1 MHDLFRAL
9 HTGDDHPLK
18 KIKVL
23 IADDHRVVREGLGA
37 ILKTKRDMNVV
48 GEAKNGLEALQMAK
62 KLKPEVIL
70 MDISMPEMN
79 GIEATRLI
87 KKAFPHIGIVALT
100 MHDDDQTIFELV
112 RSGINGYL
120 LKDSESAD
128 IVKAI
133 RSIYKGESVIHPFIA
148 KKILEEFTQKGNVR
162 EKKKVGNQYNLTERE
177 IDVLQ
182 RVATG
187 KTNKE
192 IAVDLMLSDK
202 TIKNHIRKIFYK
214 MKVDDRTKAAI
225 QGIKDGIIDL
235 DQETTTP

>member
-1 MHDLFRAL
+1 
-9 HTGDDHPLK
+9 LK

-48 GEAKNGLEALQMAK
+48 GEAKNGLEAVQMAK
-62 KLKPEVIL
+62 KLKPDVIL

-79 GIEATRLI
+79 GVEATRII
-87 KKAFPHIGIVALT
+87 KKDFPHIGIVALT
-100 MHDDDQTIFELV
+100 MHDDDQTIFDLV

-120 LKDSESAD
+120 LKDSESSE

-133 RSIYKGESVIHPFIA
+133 RSIYIGESVIHPFIA
-148 KKILEEFTQKGNVR
+148 KKILEEFTQKKS
-162 EKKKVGNQYNLTERE
+162 EPLKEKVGNRYKLTDRE
-177 IDVLQ
+177 IDVLK
-182 RVATG
+182 RLATG

-202 TIKNHIRKIFYK
+202 TIKNHVQKIFYK

-235 DQETTTP
+235 DQDTTTP

>member
-1 MHDLFRAL
+1 M
-9 HTGDDHPLK
+9 K

-48 GEAKNGLEALQMAK
+48 GEAKNGLEAVQMAK

-79 GIEATRLI
+79 GVEATRLI
-87 KKAFPHIGIVALT
+87 KKDFPHIGIVALT

-133 RSIYKGESVIHPFIA
+133 RSIYKGESVLHPIIA
-148 KKILEEFTQKGNVR
+148 KKILEEFTR
-162 EKKKVGNQYNLTERE
+162 EKSEQKEKKIGNRYNLTERE
-177 IDVLQ
+177 IGVLQ
-182 RVATG
+182 RVSRG

-192 IAVDLMLSDK
+192 IAVDLGLSDK
-202 TIKNHIRKIFYK
+202 TIKNHVRKIFYK

-235 DQETTTP
+235 DQDTESP

>member
-1 MHDLFRAL
+1 M
-9 HTGDDHPLK
+9 K

-37 ILKTKRDMNVV
+37 ILKTKGDMNVV
-48 GEAKNGLEALQMAK
+48 GEAVNGLEAVQMAK
-62 KLKPEVIL
+62 DLKPEVIL

-79 GIEATRLI
+79 GIEATRAI
-87 KKAFPHIGIVALT
+87 KKDFPHIGIVALT
-100 MHDDDQTIFELV
+100 MHDDDQTIFDLV

-128 IVKAI
+128 IVKAV

-148 KKILEEFTQKGNVR
+148 KKILEEFTQKR
-162 EKKKVGNQYNLTERE
+162 SEPKEKKAGNRYKLTDRE
-177 IDVLQ
+177 IEVLQ

-187 KTNKE
+187 MTNKE

-202 TIKNHIRKIFYK
+202 TIKNHVRKIFYK
-214 MKVDDRTKAAI
+214 MKVDDRTKAVI
-225 QGIKDGIIDL
+225 EGIKDGVIDL
-235 DQETTTP
+235 DQDMANP

>member
-1 MHDLFRAL
+1 M
-9 HTGDDHPLK
+9 K

-48 GEAKNGLEALQMAK
+48 GEAKNGLEAVQMAK
-62 KLKPEVIL
+62 KLKPDVIL

-79 GIEATRLI
+79 GIEATRSI
-87 KKAFPHIGIVALT
+87 KKDFPHIGIVALT
-100 MHDDDQTIFELV
+100 MHDDDQTLFELV

-133 RSIYKGESVIHPFIA
+133 RIIYKGGSVLHPFIA
-148 KKILEEFTQKGNVR
+148 KKILEEFARGKSEQKEEKIGNR
-162 EKKKVGNQYNLTERE
+162 YHLTERE
-177 IDVLQ
+177 IGVLQ

-192 IAVDLMLSDK
+192 IAVDLGLSDK
-202 TIKNHIRKIFYK
+202 TIKNHVRKIFYK
-214 MKVDDRTKAAI
+214 MKVDDRTRAAI

-235 DQETTTP
+235 DQSTESS

>member
-1 MHDLFRAL
+1 M
-9 HTGDDHPLK
+9 K
-18 KIKVL
+18 KIRVL

-48 GEAKNGLEALQMAK
+48 GEAKNGLEAVQMAK

-79 GIEATRLI
+79 GVEATRII
-87 KKAFPHIGIVALT
+87 KNDFPHIGIVALT

-133 RSIYKGESVIHPFIA
+133 RSIYKGESVLHPFIA
-148 KKILEEFTQKGNVR
+148 KKILEEFNR
-162 EKKKVGNQYNLTERE
+162 EKIEQKEEKIGNRYGLTERE

-192 IAVDLMLSDK
+192 IAVDLGLSDK
-202 TIKNHIRKIFYK
+202 TIKNHVRKIFYK

-225 QGIKDGIIDL
+225 QGIKDGIIEL
-235 DQETTTP
+235 GQNTETT